1 MHVYASPVC
10 CDPTPVVRIG
20 CQIFGIWMIVMPP
33 CVYWEPNQ
41 NLLQKQKVFL
51 TVKPSHQHQIK
62 NKLLKWKK
70 KSEKKNP
77 ATNHY
82 LLYNTSQSIWESVS
96 DWLNLCYCLHRTV
109 SWLHCVLSCN
119 RKTRALDDP
128 GSTQFGAALHED
140 KLVSRIQ
147 FSTAYNLLS

>member
-10 CDPTPVVRIG
+10 CDPPPVVRIG
-20 CQIFGIWMIVMPP
+20 CQILGIWIIVMPP

-51 TVKPSHQHQIK
+51 TAKPSHQPQIK
-62 NKLLKWKK
+62 NKSL
-70 KSEKKNP
+70 KKNLKKTP
-77 ATNHY
+77 CNKNHY

-96 DWLNLCYCLHRTV
+96 DWLNLCCSLHRTV

-119 RKTRALDDP
+119 KKTRALDDP

-147 FSTAYNLLS
+147 FSAYNLLS